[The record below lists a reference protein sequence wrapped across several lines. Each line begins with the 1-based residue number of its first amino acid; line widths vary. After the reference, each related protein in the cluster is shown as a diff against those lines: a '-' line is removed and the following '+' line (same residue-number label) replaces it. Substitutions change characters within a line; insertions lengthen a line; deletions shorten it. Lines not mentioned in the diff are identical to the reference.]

1 MLELGAVADAHD
13 KKTNIPSDMKI
24 LVSNDDGFFA
34 PGLKALADSLT
45 KVGEVTVVAPNKDCS
60 GASNSLTLDRPLVVN
75 RHDKDTY
82 SVNGTP
88 ADCVHLAIT
97 GLLSEAPDIVVS
109 GINAGANLGDDIVYS
124 GTVAAAT
131 EGRHLALPP
140 IAVST
145 CNFHPKHYE
154 TAAQVVTDLVA
165 NIESLNVAPRTVINV
180 NVPDVAL
187 DQLKGVQITRLGHR
201 SAGEPPL
208 PTQDPRGR
216 TRYWIA
222 AVGEAKDRV
231 EGTDFYAVENGY
243 VAVTPLQLDMTR
255 YSDLDQ
261 VADWLEQS

>member
-109 GINAGANLGDDIVYS
+109 GINNGANMGEDTIYS
-124 GTVAAAT
+124 GTVAAAM
-131 EGRHLALPP
+131 EGFMLGVPAL
-140 IAVST
+140 AVSLT
-145 CNFHPKHYE
+145 SRQGAHFK
-154 TAAQVVTDLVA
+154 TAATVA
-165 NIESLNVAPRTVINV
+165 ADIVAEFELGKFDEKFLLNI
-180 NVPDVAL
+180 NVPDVDMDHL
-187 DQLKGVQITRLGHR
+187 NGTQITRLGARHKAHGVVESKNPR
-201 SAGEPPL
+201 GQTVYWIGAAGE
-208 PTQDPRGR
+208 
-216 TRYWIA
+216 
-222 AVGEAKDRV
+222 VKDRSD
-231 EGTDFYAVENGY
+231 GTDFGSISNNCVSI
-243 VAVTPLQLDMTR
+243 TPLQVDLTDTSVGTR
-255 YSDLDQ
+255 YEFLSR
-261 VADWLEQS
+261 